1 MASKQNPA
9 AGQTADGASRNIQ
22 VGRLN
27 FPDTNPIPG
36 NFQRLG
42 DVTARYVAR
51 LERERVDESKDPSST
66 PELVE

>member
-9 AGQTADGASRNIQ
+9 AGQTADGASRFVQ
-22 VGRLN
+22 AVPLN
-27 FPDTNPIPG
+27 DLDTNPIPG

-51 LERERVDESKDPSST
+51 LERERVDGSKDPSST